1 MRKVYSVET
10 KQLVSSLF
18 REFKTYREIEALTGV
33 PKDVLRLW
41 KARARTDEAW
51 TLKDERRTLLS
62 FEEKEEI
69 FRRHSLGDSITD
81 LAIRFNV
88 YRATVKSV
96 VNSNRKRKG
105 KPAKRV
111 QSQFFASSVAN
122 SVIQGRFP
130 SAKQAAEFYGLEPR
144 TVQRWVKSELQK
156 VKGRAIVKKNK
167 SEGGVLMRYSASAVL
182 AYTMAIKE
190 WILKNFN
197 LIDHSD
203 ENIVSIIGSLTKKGV
218 PIKEACSWLGINRS
232 TFYRKR
238 KRQLQH
244 QDIDPLVVQM
254 TELQKRRNF
263 SYGAKRMAVYL
274 SKLNG
279 FAVNHKKVA
288 RLMRLHG
295 LNSRVRPKRRC
306 STKLDA
312 SDLSKE
318 PLVNILNRD
327 FSSTNP
333 MEKLVTDMTFI
344 PVVEGWLV
352 LSTVKDL
359 FNHKIIAWETAPS
372 ATLQLALNTLKKLV
386 SDFGKLPQNCV
397 IHSDR
402 GGTYTSETYIRAVK
416 NLGAQPSY
424 SRSGRCLDNASME
437 SFYGHMKSETFYR
450 MSPRDRIHLTRE
462 TAREI
467 IADYVRWYNSERIQK
482 SLGYVSPE
490 QYKGPS

>member
-10 KQLVSSLF
+10 KQLVCSLF
-18 REFKTYREIEALTGV
+18 REFKSYREIEALTGI
-33 PKDVLRLW
+33 PRDVLRLW
-41 KARARTDEAW
+41 KARARHDESW
-51 TLKDERRTLLS
+51 VLEVERKSLLS
-62 FEEKEEI
+62 YEEKEEI
-69 FRRHSLGDSITD
+69 VRLHSLGDSITD

-88 YRATVKSV
+88 YRTTVKSII
-96 VNSNRKRKG
+96 NSHRKREG

-111 QSQFFASSVAN
+111 QSQFFASSIAD
-122 SVIQGRFP
+122 SVIEGRFP

-156 VKGRAIVKKNK
+156 DRDRAIVRENI
-167 SEGGVLMRYSASAVL
+167 SDGGVPMRYSASAVL

-197 LIDHSD
+197 LKDHSD
-203 ENIVSIIGSLTKKGV
+203 ENLVSIIGSLTKKGV

-238 KRQLQH
+238 KR
-244 QDIDPLVVQM
+244 
-254 TELQKRRNF
+254 
-263 SYGAKRMAVYL
+263 MAVYL
-274 SKLNG
+274 SKING

-306 STKLDA
+306 SAKLNVTDQT
-312 SDLSKE
+312 KE
-318 PLVNILNRD
+318 PLVNLLNRD
-327 FSSTNP
+327 FSSTSP
-333 MEKLVTDMTFI
+333 MKKLVTDMTFI

-359 FNHKIIAWETAPS
+359 FNHKIVAWETAPS
-372 ATLQLALNTLKKLV
+372 ATLQLALNTIKKLV
-386 SDFGKLPQNCV
+386 SDSGKLPENSV

-402 GGTYTSETYIRAVK
+402 GGTYTSETYIKAVK
-416 NLGAQPSY
+416 NIGARPSY

-450 MSPRDRIHLTRE
+450 MNPRDRIHLTRE

-467 IADYVRWYNSERIQK
+467 IADYVRWYNTERIQR
-482 SLGYVSPE
+482 SLGYLSPE